1 MDRVKR
7 NEKRTERREQG
18 QEGVSEDEP
27 DELAP
32 FLMVAPSGDKAGPP
46 STGAASF
53 VAPENSNDLRS
64 STTLLFDD
72 TVAEKNSFKAN
83 DNSIPDAIYSLAR
96 NGISPP
102 LTLFLP
108 TSLDRVRSGNAKT
121 VKHGTGETTKVNVID
136 VSAFPDEET
145 LSQATFVTCYN
156 TFLTFVEGC
165 AGARIF
171 RGFAQHY
178 NHILSADLKTWFPA
192 YLAFD
197 RQIRAQFFTKPYII
211 DIQDPEYRDALQ
223 SAKDSLLFSNFD
235 NSPPDDDAASFGVS
249 RSGRESRE
257 RPKPYDRDEGV
268 HSVLCFRCGRM
279 GHTAPRCSEADPN
292 RFGRNFVIF
301 ANRDGLFRISDQR
314 PVCMRYN
321 CASCD
326 ASTTNSHAL
335 HICSLCAD
343 PHHGAVDCTRN

>member
-1 MDRVKR
+1 MAPGNAGSAGQTGPRDGISGAPIRGVTNGSVVFSLDGLGVLRKLEMDRVKR

-32 FLMVAPSGDKAGPP
+32 FLMVAPSGGKAGPP

-83 DNSIPDAIYSLAR
+83 DNSIPDATYSLAR

-171 RGFAQHY
+171 P
-178 NHILSADLKTWFPA
+178 ILPH
-192 YLAFD
+192 
-197 RQIRAQFFTKPYII
+197 P
-211 DIQDPEYRDALQ
+211 
-223 SAKDSLLFSNFD
+223 
-235 NSPPDDDAASFGVS
+235 
-249 RSGRESRE
+249 
-257 RPKPYDRDEGV
+257 
-268 HSVLCFRCGRM
+268 VL
-279 GHTAPRCSEADPN
+279 PRCAEAAISAVRVDGN
-292 RFGRNFVIF
+292 NKLIF
-301 ANRDGLFRISDQR
+301 LRGNL
-314 PVCMRYN
+314 
-321 CASCD
+321 
-326 ASTTNSHAL
+326 
-335 HICSLCAD
+335 
-343 PHHGAVDCTRN
+343 